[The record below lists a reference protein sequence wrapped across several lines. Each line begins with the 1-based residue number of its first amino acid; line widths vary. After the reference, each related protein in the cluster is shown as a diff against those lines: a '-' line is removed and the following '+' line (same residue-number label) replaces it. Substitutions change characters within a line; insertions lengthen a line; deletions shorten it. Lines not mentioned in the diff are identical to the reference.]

1 MNCIRIILVVL
12 TISMGIVPYSFSQK
26 ENSYADVI
34 VEAHFEPNN
43 LGFKFFYGG
52 YPNQF
57 PLDLPLTVVLEED
70 NRFISL
76 PKGSYLI
83 LKFTDNFI
91 IDGEGPD
98 IFLKEVGASGERAS
112 VYVSSDGKNFTFLG
126 IAKDDSTTALDLGAI
141 NYKQSVQYVKIIG
154 LDNFGGSPGFD
165 LECVYALPRSNVKSY
180 TFLSEFEE
188 KKGEITFP
196 IKLIVDNYNYTEY
209 ELTPDVLNS
218 LLRVVHW
225 IKQHPKVY
233 VKVMAHC
240 DNFGSQEFQLNE
252 TKTRAKWVYDFM
264 VMKGVPVKQIEYIGM
279 GSTQPLKSI
288 DNTKKSIN
296 RRIELEISQI
306 Q

>member
-1 MNCIRIILVVL
+1 MSLGFYQNLL
-12 TISMGIVPYSFSQK
+12 SQK

-98 IFLKEVGASGERAS
+98 IFLKEIGASGERAS
-112 VYVSSDGKNFTFLG
+112 VFVSNDGVNFTFLG
-126 IAKDDSTTALDLGAI
+126 IARDDSTTALDLANI
-141 NYKQSVQYVKIIG
+141 NYKLPVQYIKIVG

-180 TFLSEFEE
+180 TFLAEFEE
-188 KKGEITFP
+188 QKGQITFP
-196 IKLIVDNYNYTEY
+196 IKIIVDNYNYTEY

-218 LLRVVHW
+218 LLKIVNW
-225 IKQHPKVY
+225 IKEHPKVH

-240 DNFGSQEFQLNE
+240 DDFGSKEFQFNE

-264 VMKGVPVKQIEYIGM
+264 VMKGIPTKQIEYIGM

-288 DNTKKSIN
+288 DNSKRSVN
-296 RRIELEISQI
+296 RRVELEITQN

>member
-1 MNCIRIILVVL
+1 
-12 TISMGIVPYSFSQK
+12 MGNFKIFFLYLINIFFVSSLIAQK

-76 PKGSYLI
+76 PKGSYLV

-112 VYVSSDGKNFTFLG
+112 VYVSTDGNNFTFLG
-126 IAKDDSTTALDLGAI
+126 NAKDDSTTALNLAMI
-141 NYKQSVQYVKIIG
+141 NYKEPVYYIKIVG

-165 LECVYALPRSNVKSY
+165 LECVYALPRSNVRSY

-188 KKGEITFP
+188 EKGKINFP
-196 IKLIVDNYNYTEY
+196 IKILVDNYNYTEY

-218 LLRVVHW
+218 LLKIIQWVKEHPSVH
-225 IKQHPKVY
+225 
-233 VKVMAHC
+233 VKVLAHC
-240 DNFGSQEFQLNE
+240 DDFGSKEFQLNE
-252 TKTRAKWVYDFM
+252 TKTRAKYVYDFM
-264 VMKGVPVKQIEYIGM
+264 VMKGISPKQIEYHGL
-279 GSTQPLKSI
+279 GSSQPYKSI
-288 DNTKKSIN
+288 DNQKRSIN
-296 RRIELEISQI
+296 RRIELEITKN
-306 Q
+306 